1 VVFSLG
7 ARPTGDGRS
16 RVNKAKPF
24 DIPKREIWEA
34 FKHVKINQGAAGV
47 DGQSIEDFGARLG
60 DNLYKLWNRLSSG
73 SYMPPPVRRV
83 DIPKANGGTRP
94 LGIPTV
100 ADRVAQEVVR
110 RYLEPL
116 VEPMFHED
124 SYGYRPG
131 RSAIDAIRTARQRCW
146 RYDWVVDIDIKGFFD
161 SIDHALLLRAVRKHT
176 VCPWVLLYIERW
188 LKAPMM
194 AEDGTLVQR
203 DIGTPQGGVISP
215 LLANLFLHYVFDVWL
230 DREFSGV
237 PFERYADD
245 IICHCRS
252 EREALKLRQVLDQRI
267 AECGLVLH
275 PEKTKVVYCKD
286 TNRKGDH
293 AITQFDFLGYTFR
306 PRLAKWRGGLFGVS
320 FLPAA
325 SPKALKAIR
334 QAIRGWSLQTR
345 SDKELDDLA
354 RMFNPYIR
362 GWINYYSHFYKTALY
377 PTLLRIDVFLLRWAR
392 RKFKRFRYAP
402 RRARSWLARV
412 VRTSPGLF
420 AHWMLLHGGGRTLG
434 AV

>member
-1 VVFSLG
+1 MI
-7 ARPTGDGRS
+7 
-16 RVNKAKPF
+16 KAKPF

-34 FKHVKINQGAAGV
+34 FKHVKANQGAAGV
-47 DGQSIEDFGARLG
+47 DGQSIEDFEARLG

-73 SYMPPPVRRV
+73 SYMPSPVRRV
-83 DIPKANGGTRP
+83 EIPKANGGTRP

-161 SIDHALLLRAVRKHT
+161 SIDHTLLLRAVHKHT
-176 VCPWVLLYIERW
+176 VCPWVLL
-188 LKAPMM
+188 KAPMM
-194 AEDGTLVQR
+194 TEDGTLVQR

-230 DREFSGV
+230 DRGFSGV

-252 EREALKLRQVLDQRI
+252 EREALKLRQVLDQRF

-293 AITQFDFLGYTFR
+293 AIIQFDFLGYTFR

-354 RMFNPYIR
+354 RMFNPHIR
-362 GWINYYSHFYKTALY
+362 GWINYFSHFYKTALY

-402 RRARSWLARV
+402 RRPRSWLARV

-420 AHWMLLHGGGRTLG
+420 AHWTLLHGEGRTLG